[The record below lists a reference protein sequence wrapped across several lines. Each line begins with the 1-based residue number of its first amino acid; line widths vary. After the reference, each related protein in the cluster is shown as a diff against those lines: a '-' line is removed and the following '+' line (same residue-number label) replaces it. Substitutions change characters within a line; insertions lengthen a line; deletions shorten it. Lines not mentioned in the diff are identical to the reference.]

1 MYVNYNF
8 FIILAGTP
16 PTITLPSG
24 NDLLTTAF
32 AATMVPSPNVTPG
45 RITALDAIQHLSATT
60 ISPPPPCVY
69 LSYKYRGYV
78 LLSGHCLQ
86 YRHLFQL
93 I

>member
-60 ISPPPPCVY
+60 ISPPPRV
-69 LSYKYRGYV
+69 
-78 LLSGHCLQ
+78 
-86 YRHLFQL
+86 F